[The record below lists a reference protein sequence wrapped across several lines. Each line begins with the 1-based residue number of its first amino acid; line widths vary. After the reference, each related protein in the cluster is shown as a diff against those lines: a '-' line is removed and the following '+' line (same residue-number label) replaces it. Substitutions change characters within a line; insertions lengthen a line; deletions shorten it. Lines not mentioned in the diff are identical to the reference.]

1 MKEGSAW
8 SVKELFT
15 RNGLFVKLI
24 VFHSIAVLLAG
35 GAGILFA
42 QQGMLTLGYLAI
54 SMIIILSL
62 LALYITSGKRF
73 LLLRKTAIEA
83 SEVLEIDLPNRA
95 NDIERLDLVIQ
106 SLSKDSDS
114 LFQRVA
120 SASVEVVMSAGELTA
135 VSEETSASSE
145 EINNAIREISREVLH
160 QVTDMDDI
168 SNRVES
174 MNRSVAMMNEQ
185 NQLIKRVTT
194 HSESAT
200 EKGAEIVAQLKSANE
215 ESLQAADQIS
225 LSITA
230 LYNKTLDI
238 SRITDTINDISSETN
253 LLALNASIEA
263 ARAGVHGAGFAI
275 VASEVRKLA
284 EQSNASTQQIQ
295 GMIASIEKEMEET
308 ILTMTQTDTLSKQL
322 DASVKATEIEFIEIR
337 QAVTQT
343 IQAIVTLNDE
353 LQKVTEQNHSIMQAV
368 QNSSSISQQTA
379 ISVDNI
385 TSTIEEQN
393 KMIMLIA
400 QSAGNLSKISMHLDS
415 IATERI

>member
-1 MKEGSAW
+1 M
-8 SVKELFT
+8 KELFT

>member
-1 MKEGSAW
+1 M
-8 SVKELFT
+8 KELFT
-15 RNGLFVKLI
+15 QNGLFVKLI

-54 SMIIILSL
+54 GMIIILSL
-62 LALYITSGKRF
+62 LAFYITSGKRF

-83 SEVLEIDLPNRA
+83 SEVLEIELPNRA
-95 NDIERLDLVIQ
+95 DDIERLDLVIQ

-135 VSEETSASSE
+135 VSEETAASSE
-145 EINNAIREISREVLH
+145 EINNAIREISGEVLH

-400 QSAGNLSKISMHLDS
+400 QSAGNLSKISMYLDS

>member
-1 MKEGSAW
+1 M
-8 SVKELFT
+8 
-15 RNGLFVKLI
+15 LFVKLV

-35 GAGILFA
+35 GIGILFA
-42 QQGMLTLGYLAI
+42 QRGTLIFGYLVI
-54 SMIIILSL
+54 GIITIISL
-62 LALYITSGKRF
+62 LALYITFGKRF
-73 LLLRKTAIEA
+73 AMLRKTAIET
-83 SEVLEIDLPNRA
+83 SEVLAIDLSSTA
-95 NDIERLDLVIQ
+95 DDIERLHLVIQ
-106 SLSKDSDS
+106 SLSKDSEK
-114 LFQRVA
+114 LFQRVGN
-120 SASVEVVMSAGELTA
+120 ASVEVVMSAGELTA

-145 EINNAIREISREVLH
+145 EINNAIREISGEVLH

-168 SNRVES
+168 SNRVEI
-174 MNRSVAMMNEQ
+174 MNGSVAMMNEQ

-194 HSESAT
+194 HSENAT

-225 LSITA
+225 VSITA

-238 SRITDTINDISSETN
+238 SRITDTINGISSETN

-284 EQSNASTQQIQ
+284 EQSNASTKQIQ
-295 GMIASIEKEMEET
+295 DMIASIEKEMEET
-308 ILTMTQTDTLSKQL
+308 ITIMTHTDTLSKQL

-353 LQKVTEQNHSIMQAV
+353 LQKVTEQNHSIMLAV
-368 QNSSSISQQTA
+368 QNSSSISKQTA

>member
-1 MKEGSAW
+1 M
-8 SVKELFT
+8 KELFT

-54 SMIIILSL
+54 GMIIILSL

-95 NDIERLDLVIQ
+95 DDIERLDLVIQ
-106 SLSKDSDS
+106 SLLKDSDS

-145 EINNAIREISREVLH
+145 EINNAIREISGEVLH

-322 DASVKATEIEFIEIR
+322 DVSVKATEIEFIEIR